1 MEDISCMKR
10 DELLEMRQNLMED
23 IKQLDKE
30 SIMLQEEYIKTLQQI
45 KDILVKFSEEKEE
58 N

>member
-45 KDILVKFSEEKEE
+45 KDVLIKISEEKEE
-58 N
+58 K